1 MGFQSPKLSVI
12 LVVANFVLLRYP
24 DRMHF
29 SMAFL
34 VICFFKR
41 DLMLHARSLWP
52 QIMLVRNSPLILHR
66 LFSSGVRDCSPYCRV
81 WHVRPHVQPNDN
93 D

>member
-1 MGFQSPKLSVI
+1 MRPVNSLDFQSPKLSFI

-34 VICFFKR
+34 IICFFKR
-41 DLMLHARSLWP
+41 DLVLHARLW
-52 QIMLVRNSPLILHR
+52 
-66 LFSSGVRDCSPYCRV
+66 
-81 WHVRPHVQPNDN
+81 
-93 D
+93 